1 MPHLVAHSLP
11 RLALDFSEALPWGAG
26 QLAEVDAPR
35 DAVKIYS
42 HEIKI
47 RRKAPGHFQHLAE
60 ALRSH
65 VRSQS
70 CLRDLAL
77 QNVPILVENGGITVW
92 RGNGETVIESRRAV
106 VAKEVVVPGQFAV
119 GAIILDLSDVNAT
132 RLLDMLVK
140 QRPLYVWHRDDIVYN
155 LYPMRK
161 SKSLAQ
167 VSIADFVV
175 ADATLQ
181 QVHAAISNLPEV
193 RRWVMR
199 HHAITVG
206 APGSGSIVST
216 AGVMPEP
223 KRISLNLHNVQL
235 CTILN
240 QVIRGFGK
248 WQWVIGTYP
257 QVTGASESLYIDF

>member
-1 MPHLVAHSLP
+1 MNTMMKLSISILLCSVGLVPPAVGQST
-11 RLALDFSEALPWGAG
+11 RSFDRVTAALMAVQQTHGILTGLEIAAKDGAN
-26 QLAEVDAPR
+26 
-35 DAVKIYS
+35 K
-42 HEIKI
+42 
-47 RRKAPGHFQHLAE
+47 
-60 ALRSH
+60 
-65 VRSQS
+65 
-70 CLRDLAL
+70 
-77 QNVPILVENGGITVW
+77 GGIV
-92 RGNGETVIESRRAV
+92 
-106 VAKEVVVPGQFAV
+106 
-119 GAIILDLSDVNAT
+119 LDLPEIDTT

-155 LYPMRK
+155 LYPMQK

-181 QVHAAISNLPEV
+181 QVHDAISNLPEV

-206 APGSGSIVST
+206 APGSGSIVSV

-223 KRISLNLHNVQL
+223 KRISLSLHNVQL

-240 QVIRGFGK
+240 QVIRGFGE
-248 WQWVIGTYP
+248 WRWVIGTYS
-257 QVTGASESLYIDF
+257 QVTGASEPLYIDF